1 MRKLRTL
8 KRVRSFFSVIMQE
21 KHGTMRA
28 RKARTAN
35 LCRSLLSFDRNTQL
49 PDKSSKGTNDPTDL
63 TLYTE

>member
-28 RKARTAN
+28 RKARTA
-35 LCRSLLSFDRNTQL
+35 
-49 PDKSSKGTNDPTDL
+49 KSIDIEVGFRESPGS
-63 TLYTE
+63 